1 MKKTY
6 LTPETILQKIEL
18 ARMIATSG
26 PELVDPEEDTAEED
40 DVVLT
45 RRRNRKQWETP
56 EEEEEFEE
64 EDW

>member
-26 PELVDPEEDTAEED
+26 PELVNPEEETAEAD
-40 DVVLT
+40 DEVLSR
-45 RRRNRKQWETP
+45 RRRNQWDDDQ
-56 EEEEEFEE
+56 EELEEQ
-64 EDW
+64 W

>member
-26 PELVDPEEDTAEED
+26 PELV
-40 DVVLT
+40 
-45 RRRNRKQWETP
+45 NP
-56 EEEEEFEE
+56 EEETAEADDEVLSRRRHHNQWDDELEE
-64 EDW
+64 EW